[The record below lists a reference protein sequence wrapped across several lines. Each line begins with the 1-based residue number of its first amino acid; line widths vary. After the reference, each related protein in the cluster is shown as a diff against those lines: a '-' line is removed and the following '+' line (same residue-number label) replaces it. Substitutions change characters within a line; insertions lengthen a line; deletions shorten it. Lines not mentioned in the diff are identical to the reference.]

1 MDYPSCLS
9 LFSLLVSLPLCL
21 RGYRW
26 GKMFFYLL
34 IYIELQVGTIHPAN
48 IRNYIRTKLLCCV
61 LA

>member
-9 LFSLLVSLPLCL
+9 LFSLLVSLPSCL

-26 GKMFFYLL
+26 GKMFFYL
-34 IYIELQVGTIHPAN
+34 IYMELQVETINPAN
-48 IRNYIRTKLLCCV
+48 IRNYIRTKLLCRV